1 MPVLCPERTALAP
14 KLETAAAAVILDYAP
29 STMRSLPKGGVRM
42 SVKGPADESAQ
53 GSDES
58 QAELTRR
65 FEQEAMPLLDKLY
78 WAAMRMTHNP
88 QDAED
93 LVQETYIK
101 AFGAFHTFTE
111 GTNLS
116 AWLHRI
122 LTNTYINSYRKR
134 QRQPSQYPTDEI
146 TDWQLAD
153 VASHDSTG
161 LRSAEVEA
169 LDGLPDTEIMK
180 ALQSLPEDFRMVVYY
195 ADVEGFPY
203 REIAEILEIPI
214 GTVMSRLHRGRKQ
227 LRAQLAGLAAEYGIG
242 PESRRARRVN
252 NEVESEEVAS

>member
-1 MPVLCPERTALAP
+1 
-14 KLETAAAAVILDYAP
+14 
-29 STMRSLPKGGVRM
+29 M
-42 SVKGPADESAQ
+42 SVSDSADEPLARSSQ
-53 GSDES
+53 S
-58 QAELTRR
+58 QAELSRR

-101 AFGAFHTFTE
+101 AFAAFHTFAE

-153 VASHDSTG
+153 VASHDSVG

-227 LRAQLAGLAAEYGIG
+227 LRSQLAGLAAEYGIG
-242 PESRRARRVN
+242 PEARHNGRDGS
-252 NEVESEEVAS
+252 EVENEEVAS

>member
-1 MPVLCPERTALAP
+1 MPVLCPERRTD
-14 KLETAAAAVILDYAP
+14 AAALLLKNAP
-29 STMRSLPKGGVRM
+29 SSMFSKPPRGARM
-42 SVKGPADESAQ
+42 PVKDSADEPLTRSNQ
-53 GSDES
+53 S
-58 QAELTRR
+58 QAELSRR

-101 AFGAFHTFTE
+101 AFGAFHTFAE

-153 VASHDSTG
+153 VASHDSVG

-203 REIAEILEIPI
+203 REIADILEIPI

-227 LRAQLAGLAAEYGIG
+227 LRSQLEGLAAEYGIG
-242 PESRRARRVN
+242 PEARRN
-252 NEVESEEVAS
+252 RRDGSEVENEEVAS